1 MSARSAQ
8 VRQARWP
15 RAGLLAA
22 RSWAFACTLTTGE
35 ATRVLIRD
43 SASKWNRHNQ
53 AEKESGGR
61 RELVSGWSMLERE
74 YTVGWGGSV
83 WWALPMHRQSEVI
96 DTLKKTLLAE
106 RRALEL

>member
-1 MSARSAQ
+1 
-8 VRQARWP
+8 
-15 RAGLLAA
+15 
-22 RSWAFACTLTTGE
+22 
-35 ATRVLIRD
+35 
-43 SASKWNRHNQ
+43 
-53 AEKESGGR
+53 
-61 RELVSGWSMLERE
+61 MLERE